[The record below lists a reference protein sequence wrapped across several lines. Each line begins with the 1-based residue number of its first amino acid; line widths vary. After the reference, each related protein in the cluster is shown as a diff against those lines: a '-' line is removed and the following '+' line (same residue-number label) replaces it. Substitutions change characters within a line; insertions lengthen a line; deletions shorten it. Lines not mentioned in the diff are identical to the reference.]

1 MRNEQA
7 QAPSNPQIRPA
18 GFTAQAAGLVRSM
31 RPKQWLK
38 NGFLFVPLIFDGKLT
53 VLSRLATATAGF
65 ILFCMTSSVVYLIND
80 LADLESDRAHPTKR
94 HRPLAAGTLSPT
106 TAIVAALL
114 MAAIALPLAYLLSP
128 WFALMLGAYL
138 ALQFAYSLWLKQV
151 VLIDVMVVAAGFL
164 LRVGAGAELVEAE
177 RFSPWL
183 YLFTT
188 MLALFL
194 GFSKRRQ
201 ELLLIGEG
209 DNNQRAALDHY
220 NIRLLDEVILI
231 VTATSLLT
239 YALYTFS
246 AENLPT
252 NHTMML
258 TIPFVMYG
266 IFRYLYL
273 IHVRGEG
280 DAPDELILK
289 DRPLQASVVLWLIAV
304 IVALYVLA

>member
-7 QAPSNPQIRPA
+7 QTSTNSQIRPA
-18 GFTAQAAGLVRSM
+18 SFPAQAVGIVRSM
-31 RPKQWLK
+31 RPRQWLK
-38 NGFLFVPLIFDGKLT
+38 NGFLYVPLIFDIKLT
-53 VLSRLATATAGF
+53 VLSRLAVATAGF
-65 ILFCMTSSVVYLIND
+65 ILFCMASSVVYLIND

-94 HRPLAAGTLSPT
+94 YRPLAAGIISPT
-106 TAIVAALL
+106 TAIVTSIVLVV
-114 MAAIALPLAYLLSP
+114 ITFPLAYLLSP
-128 WFALMLGAYL
+128 WFALMVGAYL
-138 ALQFAYSLWLKQV
+138 ALQLAYSLWLKHI

-164 LRVGAGAELVEAE
+164 LRVGAGAELIQAE

-209 DNNQRAALDHY
+209 DNSQRAALDHY

-231 VTATSLLT
+231 VTATTLLT

-246 AENLPT
+246 AENLPS

-258 TIPFVMYG
+258 TIPFVLYG

-273 IHVRGEG
+273 IHVCGEG

-289 DRPLQASVVLWLIAV
+289 DRPLQASVALWLVAV
-304 IVALYVLA
+304 IIVLYVLA